1 MFIQVRQL
9 ILFLLFLVVAHT
21 GYGQNMPMPGRPMI
35 SGQQPPAS
43 QAVNSFGQVL
53 NTIPQNFNKDTLHLE
68 LLQAEKIFLDS
79 NLQILAQKYNVDAT
93 KALIIQAR
101 LWPNPNLTVAQG
113 IYNTQTHKWFQIT
126 DPNDAEQ
133 AVQLSQ
139 LIMLAGKIKKQTRI
153 AQTNY
158 LLSEYGFYDM
168 LRTLKLAL
176 RSTFFNIYYLVRTA
190 KVYNEEISS
199 LKTVVAAFET
209 QVGNGYVAESDVVR
223 VQAQLYSLQ
232 NEYQSL
238 IDNINDQQS
247 QMRLLLQTSPTTY
260 VSPTVDTA
268 GLNATDPLRYNFQAL
283 MDSAYQNRTD
293 LMIARG
299 NLLLSQQT
307 YSFQKALA
315 VPDLTAGVGFD
326 RHGSYIP
333 NFTNV
338 SLGVDVPIF
347 NRNQGN
353 IKNARIM
360 MDVNKTQLQS
370 TVKTLEEQVTRGLQK
385 AMDADRLYKGINPAF
400 AAHFDKLAGAMLDN
414 YKMRYVSLL
423 DFLTFYDS
431 YKQNIV
437 QLNTILYNRVNALEN
452 INFLTGTNFF
462 N

>member
-1 MFIQVRQL
+1 
-9 ILFLLFLVVAHT
+9 
-21 GYGQNMPMPGRPMI
+21 MPMPARPAI
-35 SGQQPPAS
+35 PGQQPPS
-43 QAVNSFGQVL
+43 NQAVNSFGQVL
-53 NTIPQNFNKDTLHLE
+53 NSIPQNFNKDTLRLD
-68 LLQAEKIFLDS
+68 LVQAEKMFLDS

-113 IYNTQTHKWFQIT
+113 IYNTQTHKWFQIA
-126 DPNDAEQ
+126 DPNDAEE

-139 LIMLAGKIKKQTRI
+139 LIMLAGKIRKQTRI

-158 LLSEYGFYDM
+158 LLSEYGFYDL

-176 RSTFFNIYYLVRTA
+176 RSTFFNIYYLVQTA
-190 KVYNEEISS
+190 KVYNEEINS

-232 NEYQSL
+232 NEYQTL

-247 QMRLLLQTSPTTY
+247 QIRLLLQTSPTTY
-260 VSPTVDTA
+260 VAPIVDTA
-268 GLNATDPLRYNFQAL
+268 GLNATDPLRYNFQSL

-307 YSFQKALA
+307 YSLQKALA
-315 VPDLTAGVGFD
+315 VPDLTAGLGFD

-333 NFTNV
+333 NFNNL
-338 SLGVDVPIF
+338 SLGMDVPIF

-360 MDVNKTQLQS
+360 MDVNKVQLQS

-414 YKMRYVSLL
+414 YKLRYVSLL

-437 QLNTILYNRVNALEN
+437 QLNTILYNKVNALEN